1 MVKNDD
7 LIDLNQTITYLQLS
21 FTESVINRNTP
32 VYSGSQFLC
41 CYHGKCTLHHFHPHL
56 QMGLL
61 QRHLSEVKRVTTLA
75 L

>member
-1 MVKNDD
+1 MVKNDE

-21 FTESVINRNTP
+21 FTESAINRNTP
-32 VYSGSQFLC
+32 VYSGSQFLRF
-41 CYHGKCTLHHFHPHL
+41 YHGKCTLHHFHPHL